1 MHLTASRYP
10 RGTGMKQKLQSI
22 RSVVLGVLV
31 CQQMQDAGMFTP
43 RLNFRST
50 SSMWDTHTK
59 RPFRAFT
66 LWRKPHFTFTHL
78 VQRTHACMY
87 AHTRARVREAASQ
100 SREHA
105 PCP

>member
-10 RGTGMKQKLQSI
+10 RGTRMKQKLQSI

-43 RLNFRST
+43 RLNCRST
-50 SSMWDTHTK
+50 TSMWDTHTK
-59 RPFRAFT
+59 RPFQAFT

-78 VQRTHACMY
+78 VQRAHACTHA
-87 AHTRARVREAASQ
+87 HTHAREAASQ